1 MEVCVYQTRVQKHD
15 IRVEESMVDTR
26 YTHCVE
32 YQIRLVHLKGKL
44 NGPNTLYTSIF
55 STNSLHVK
63 ITNTNL
69 KYSWFIWVS
78 NQAS

>member
-44 NGPNTLYTSIF
+44 NGVYVYRWT
-55 STNSLHVK
+55 
-63 ITNTNL
+63 
-69 KYSWFIWVS
+69 KYIVLVYSQQILFM
-78 NQAS
+78 